1 VFEQQWRRM
10 AAAGQPHHEPVVT
23 LGGGAEHHR
32 AEAGCLGDGVIIASL
47 AKLLVA
53 AEAMG
58 QEQRRSV
65 GVAHASDVIAGGD
78 IHRFIVAYA
87 GSKPV
92 VDRSCGTIV
101 ANMLVW
107 QAFSHAV

>member
-1 VFEQQWRRM
+1 VSSSTPDPKPLSSYRISSISISGVFEQQWRRM

-23 LGGGAEHHR
+23 LGEGAEHHR
-32 AEAGCLGDGVIIASL
+32 AEAGCLGDRVII
-47 AKLLVA
+47 
-53 AEAMG
+53 
-58 QEQRRSV
+58 
-65 GVAHASDVIAGGD
+65 AHASDVIAGGG

-87 GSKPV
+87 G
-92 VDRSCGTIV
+92 SCGTIV